1 MLCSITFLNCLVCI
15 SHNSSMWSVPVLV
28 SLFSHFSARIPVC
41 TTLDMTVYALHT
53 HCEVCIESRLPPA
66 GPAPRGA
73 GQACSFGAECFSL
86 LSFPDILLE
95 MTVRNE
101 LHCIYFIFL
110 VVIKFNWLCVT
121 VDFLS
126 VGKTLVTTSFS
137 VKIWCMC
144 LEAFHITLVLQR
156 CRVSLWAAVCYLIYD
171 AYDVTKPK
179 RQGLQIPQKQNEF
192 FKHL

>member
-1 MLCSITFLNCLVCI
+1 MYLLL
-15 SHNSSMWSVPVLV
+15 
-28 SLFSHFSARIPVC
+28 SLFSAIFLHASLFVRLWTWLCMLC
-41 TTLDMTVYALHT
+41 THTVRCALKAG
-53 HCEVCIESRLPPA
+53 CPPA

-73 GQACSFGAECFSL
+73 GQACSFGAKCFSL

-137 VKIWCMC
+137 VKIWCVC
-144 LEAFHITLVLQR
+144 LEAFQITFVLQR
-156 CRVSLWAAVCYLIYD
+156 CRVSLWAAVCYLI
-171 AYDVTKPK
+171 
-179 RQGLQIPQKQNEF
+179 
-192 FKHL
+192 